1 MTAGLAAASLGQRLG
16 FRPVDEAGFVAL
28 PPIDRGDADD
38 EEQAAAKL
46 EQASYEVPAWEWRPI
61 ASSGVA
67 LRTPTRFIDGTLH
80 SRTFG
85 VIRVNDAL
93 RPLILAS
100 IAAAE
105 LRLEGRTLRRP
116 EDGWR
121 NDCVL
126 CIAANDMGTDLTLEL
141 RQAAS
146 ACGVRLVA
154 RESEAAAHDFELSRR
169 RAWDFAKREMEALE
183 RALMLRDPETPALAD
198 GLLERRL
205 VTIES
210 QRQAAVGMVKQ
221 VLRHYLPA
229 PLTSL
234 LYELGPGERTPAFL
248 LQTTNAHLVSWY
260 LRLGEGAMMGPGQG
274 IVRLSMPLEYL
285 ERSFPVAEERS
296 REISAISNRLRQ
308 LRCRQES
315 YGRAAVSLEPIVTT
329 EELLRTLVPPL
340 EQRAAALRRA
350 LS

>member
-1 MTAGLAAASLGQRLG
+1 MTVGGDVATLGQRLG
-16 FRPVDEAGFVAL
+16 FRAVDEAGFLAL
-28 PPIDRGDADD
+28 PPVDRGDADD
-38 EEQAAAKL
+38 EEQMAAKL

-61 ASSGVA
+61 ASSGEA
-67 LRTPTRFIDGTLH
+67 RRPPTRFIDGSLH

-85 VIRVNDAL
+85 VIRVNGAL

-105 LRLEGRTLRRP
+105 LRLVGKTLRRP
-116 EDGWR
+116 REGWR

-126 CIAANDMGTDLTLEL
+126 CVAANDMGTELTLEL
-141 RQAAS
+141 AQVANS
-146 ACGVRLVA
+146 CGVRLVA
-154 RESEAAAHDFELSRR
+154 RESDVAVHDFEVIRR

-183 RALMLRDPETPALAD
+183 RDLLLRDPDTPTLAD

-210 QRQAAVGMVKQ
+210 QRQPAVGMVKQ

-248 LQTTNAHLVSWY
+248 LETKNARLVSWY
-260 LRLGEGAMMGPGQG
+260 LRLGESPTMGPGQG

-285 ERSFPVAEERS
+285 ERTFVSPDDRTG
-296 REISAISNRLRQ
+296 EISAISNRLRQ

-329 EELLRTLVPPL
+329 EEQLRTLLPPL

-350 LS
+350 LN

>member
-1 MTAGLAAASLGQRLG
+1 MNAAASAPSLGRRLD
-16 FRPVDEAGFVAL
+16 FRAVDEAGFVAL

-38 EEQAAAKL
+38 EEQQAAKL

-61 ASSGVA
+61 ASGGVPT
-67 LRTPTRFIDGTLH
+67 RPPTRFIDGTLH

-85 VIRVNDAL
+85 VIRANGAL

-126 CIAANDMGTDLTLEL
+126 CIAVDIGTDLTLEL
-141 RQAAS
+141 KEAAS

-183 RALMLRDPETPALAD
+183 RALLLRDPETPALAD

-234 LYELGPGERTPAFL
+234 LYELSPGERTPAFL

-285 ERSFPVAEERS
+285 ERAFPAADDRS
-296 REISAISNRLRQ
+296 REISAISHRLRQ

-315 YGRAAVSLEPIVTT
+315 YGRSAVSLEPIVTT
-329 EELLRTLVPPL
+329 EEVLRTLVPPL

-350 LS
+350 LN